1 MERTVEL
8 VSTPDCQQ
16 CKATER
22 AFEKA
27 GVEYEKR
34 DASVDPEAAAEV
46 NALGYF
52 RAPVVLVKVDGK
64 LMTHWGGFRPDN
76 VSVLVASQKPRD
88 VEFQALNKNL
98 AREVPRPK
106 TPEERTARPVD
117 IRADHTHTRPSSGP
131 AGASI

>member
-46 NALGYF
+46 RALGYF

-76 VSVLVASQKPRD
+76 VSVLAVSQKPRD
-88 VEFQALNKNL
+88 VEP
-98 AREVPRPK
+98 V
-106 TPEERTARPVD
+106 RPVD
-117 IRADHTHTRPSSGP
+117 VHADEARAALDRHRTAASV
-131 AGASI
+131 AGASRSI